1 MVRRPKVVLVHPPAD
16 LSSLYSNLSS
26 GGSELPPLGLCYLAS
41 QLRKNNFEVSIVDC
55 QALKL
60 NVDSSAKEIL
70 KESPQFIG
78 LSSYTPSIYTTAKL
92 ALKLKESAPHI
103 PIIIGGGHI
112 TSQPLE
118 TMERFPQFD
127 LGVIGEGEE
136 TIVEVLQTLSSNSMN
151 SMNSTNSMMS
161 SSNSRSSIELYEAL
175 EGIKGLVIR
184 LSTVHGPQPTVHSP
198 QSIVH
203 GPQSTVHGPQ
213 SIVHSC
219 EGKSLVKLTP
229 KRPYIENLDSLPLPA
244 WDLLPF
250 LPKYYFPPADSIK
263 HFPVGSLITSRG
275 CPGKCIFCNLTIFGH
290 ICRSHSVDYIM
301 EMIYDLKRRFKV
313 KELSFVDDTF
323 FLHKGILGKMCERL
337 IAEKLNL
344 SWSCYARVDLVEEE
358 LLSLMRGAG
367 CWQIA
372 YGLETGSQKILDW
385 TKKGITLSQ
394 IEQGVRLTHQAGI
407 KVRGLFMLGNFL
419 ETKETIKETID
430 LIKRLNLS
438 DFHMTYFTP
447 FPGSLSY
454 KMAKDYGE
462 FDPSWENLRFFTPSF
477 IPKGLKR
484 EELEYYYKLIYKTFY
499 LRPKIIWYYLKKL
512 KNRKVMMKLLS
523 SAWALL
529 RFVFTRSVNRKS

>member
-1 MVRRPKVVLVHPPAD
+1 
-16 LSSLYSNLSS
+16 
-26 GGSELPPLGLCYLAS
+26 
-41 QLRKNNFEVSIVDC
+41 
-55 QALKL
+55 
-60 NVDSSAKEIL
+60 
-70 KESPQFIG
+70 
-78 LSSYTPSIYTTAKL
+78 
-92 ALKLKESAPHI
+92 
-103 PIIIGGGHI
+103 
-112 TSQPLE
+112 
-118 TMERFPQFD
+118 MERFPQFD

-136 TIVEVLQTLSSNSMN
+136 TIVELLQTLSRNSMN
-151 SMNSTNSMMS
+151 SSIGHKCPPTSSSNSKNSINSTNSV
-161 SSNSRSSIELYEAL
+161 NSIELSEAL
-175 EGIKGLVIR
+175 KNIKGLVVR
-184 LSTVHGPQPTVHSP
+184 LSAVHRGQRSVKVSKC
-198 QSIVH
+198 QSVKKWEV
-203 GPQSTVHGPQ
+203 GSEKWGVKE
-213 SIVHSC
+213 SR
-219 EGKSLVKLTP
+219 ELLKLTP
-229 KRPYIENLDSLPLPA
+229 KRAYIKNLDSLPLPA

-250 LPKYYFPPADSIK
+250 LPKHYFPPADSIK
-263 HFPVGSLITSRG
+263 RFPVGSLITSRG

-337 IAEKLNL
+337 ITEKLNL

-358 LLSLMRGAG
+358 LLSLMKKAG

-372 YGLETGSQKILDW
+372 YGLETGSQKILDF

-394 IEQGVRLTHQAGI
+394 IEQGVRLTHKAGI

-477 IPKGLKR
+477 IPRDLKR
-484 EELEYYYKLIYKTFY
+484 EELEYYYKLIYKIFY

-512 KNRKVMMKLLS
+512 KNKKVMMKLLS

-529 RFVFTRSVNRKS
+529 KFVFARSVKR